1 MCFITV
7 HYIVVHQFVC
17 PQYIILTPRYHLT
30 GSKAGTFDVFA
41 ENLPGLPDNISPS
54 SSGGYWLGVA
64 ITRQSRLIDFLTRFP
79 FVRSL
84 IVKVCR
90 LLLTPL
96 SSFTYLRHV

>member
-1 MCFITV
+1 MFH

-17 PQYIILTPRYHLT
+17 PQCIILTPRYHLT

-90 LLLTPL
+90 VLLTPL